1 MLWFVLWLKN
11 RHFRISI
18 ALKLRDFDSKRRAI
32 KTIEWM
38 YRNVCKFDT
47 YFFDILPYFRD
58 FKDKLFFRFYGTS
71 KRSSHSLFLFF
82 QIVVFC

>member
-1 MLWFVLWLKN
+1 MLWSVLWPKN

-32 KTIEWM
+32 KTIEWIH
-38 YRNVCKFDT
+38 RNVCKFDT

>member
-1 MLWFVLWLKN
+1 MLWSALWPKN

-32 KTIEWM
+32 KTNGYIGM
-38 YRNVCKFDT
+38 CAN
-47 YFFDILPYFRD
+47 FFDILPYFRD

>member
-1 MLWFVLWLKN
+1 MLWSVLWPKN

-32 KTIEWM
+32 KTIEWI
-38 YRNVCKFDT
+38 YRNVCKFGT